1 MLVQQRLCMTFCVS
15 TLSTVVHT
23 TMFFWYHTYPS
34 PTPALLSSLFSD
46 FIFLEMVNTLELFRV
61 GCGPHSH
68 PVGNLTQE
76 EYWSLPY
83 ASNPSDW
90 HPRIPGPAPANSF
103 RPFNQLSVSYH
114 HMNIISRALNF
125 SVSKPKT
132 RWTSAKLEL
141 CQILQLRRD
150 PLSIDYINKMLES
163 TLENFHPNFNSA
175 TSLSFH
181 YFPIQGNFMSCLIQ
195 NIKYP
200 SILTSSSSIF
210 ICIQLLFASKLIIY
224 SVILTYTFCFQ
235 YVGTCMCT

>member
-15 TLSTVVHT
+15 TLNIVVHT

-34 PTPALLSSLFSD
+34 PTTALLSSLFSD
-46 FIFLEMVNTLELFRV
+46 FIFLEMAKTLELFRV

-103 RPFNQLSVSYH
+103 RPFNQLSVSH
-114 HMNIISRALNF
+114 HNMNIISWALNF

-141 CQILQLRRD
+141 GQILQLSRD
-150 PLSIDYINKMLES
+150 PLSIDDINKTLES
-163 TLENFHPNFNSA
+163 TLDNFHPNFNPA

-200 SILTSSSSIF
+200 SILTSSSSIY
-210 ICIQLLFASKLIIY
+210 ICIQLLVASKLII
-224 SVILTYTFCFQ
+224 
-235 YVGTCMCT
+235 